1 MLNPQRLAILR
12 AVAERGSFTGAADA
26 LSYTQSAV
34 SQQISTLERETGA
47 VLIERDRKRARLTEA
62 GEMLVTHANAILGR
76 LEAAERDLGAYR
88 EARSGRMRLAAFE
101 SAGAAMVPAAVA
113 AFHDRHP
120 GVELSVVQ
128 MEPAEATVALESRQ
142 LDLAIVYDF
151 APATGI
157 LGAELALT
165 PLFEDRYVAVVP
177 KRHRL
182 ARRPEVALGDLAADV
197 WIHPTP
203 RDLCCEIILSACRTA
218 GFEPRV
224 AFEVDEIAT
233 TQALVAAG
241 TGVTLLPSLA
251 LVVSNPDVAFIS
263 LGDRAP
269 VRTVYAALLAASHPT
284 PATSAML
291 GVLGELGSP
300 PAPVPPSRAPASL
313 RQSLASTP
321 RRDSS
326 VGRAHD

>member
-1 MLNPQRLAILR
+1 MLNPQRLTVLR
-12 AVAERGSFTGAADA
+12 ELAQRGSFTAAAEA

-47 VLIERDRKRARLTEA
+47 ILVERDRKRARLTEA
-62 GEMLVTHANAILGR
+62 GEILLSHADAILGR
-76 LEAAERDLGAYR
+76 IGAAERELSAYVD
-88 EARSGRMRLAAFE
+88 ARSGRMRVAAFE

-128 MEPAEATVALESRQ
+128 MEPAEATRALESRD

-151 APATGI
+151 TPPTGI
-157 LGAELALT
+157 LGEELALT
-165 PLFEDRYVAVVP
+165 PLFDDRYMAVVP
-177 KRHRL
+177 RRHRL
-182 ARRPEVALGDLAADV
+182 ARRSEIALADLHADV

-203 RDLCCEIILSACRTA
+203 RDLCCEIILSACRSA

-233 TQALVAAG
+233 SQALVAAG

-251 LVVSNPDVAFIS
+251 LLVSNPDVAFVS
-263 LGDRAP
+263 LGEAAP
-269 VRTVYAALLAASHPT
+269 VRTIYAARLAASHPT
-284 PATSAML
+284 PATTAML
-291 GVLGELGSP
+291 NVLRELGSSP
-300 PAPVPPSRAPASL
+300 PAPPGRRSAARSSASR
-313 RQSLASTP
+313 
-321 RRDSS
+321 
-326 VGRAHD
+326 